1 MTDAYKP
8 QGGGAGRS
16 DPYKPQD
23 SGASK
28 SSAGTAGLADQA
40 KALGRDLKSKASD
53 LSDTVTHAAK
63 DKAAELG
70 TVAQEMAAE
79 ATGRVKSAMNEQ
91 KTASADYLGTI
102 AEAVQRAATQFDYTV
117 PQAAQYIRQAAG
129 QIETVADAVR
139 ERDMR
144 ELFGEVQKF
153 ARRQPTLF
161 FGGAVVLGFAALR
174 FFKSSAPGSS
184 LGSSA
189 RSNLSEASGFRPGN
203 GSYSHSRPQRPN

>member
-8 QGGGAGRS
+8 YDGGASKGGASKGGAGT
-16 DPYKPQD
+16 
-23 SGASK
+23 AS
-28 SSAGTAGLADQA
+28 LADQA
-40 KALGRDLKSKASD
+40 KTLGRDLKSKASE

-70 TVAQEMAAE
+70 TAAQDMAAE

-102 AEAVQRAATQFDYTV
+102 AGAVQRAAGGFDDTV

-129 QIETVADAVR
+129 QIETVANAVR
-139 ERDMR
+139 ERDVR
-144 ELFGEVQKF
+144 ELVGEVQEF

-161 FGGAVVLGFAALR
+161 FGGAVILGFAALR

-184 LGSSA
+184 QGSSA
-189 RSNLSEASGFRPGN
+189 RSNMSEASGFRPGN
-203 GSYSHSRPQRPN
+203 GNYSQSRPH